1 MDRPWQFSGR
11 AGRSVERM
19 NPRAVILI
27 GREAM
32 TLLVS
37 AVIGS
42 LLVFGLL
49 RLLGGDV
56 ALMILGQEATPD
68 AVVALREDLGL
79 NRPWWE
85 QYAAWI
91 GGFFTGNLGRSY
103 SGGYDIFE
111 QIVVRMGPTSLLAF
125 GSLFVSI
132 GVALVIGTYSAL
144 NAKTARGAAI
154 DVFAQLGIAI
164 PGFWAGLLLVY
175 LFAVML
181 GWFPAGGYVPVAENP
196 LGSLHSLVLP
206 IAALSLGSTAVK
218 TRFVRSAMLD
228 VMNED
233 YIRTAMAKGRTFGD
247 AVLRHGLRNVA
258 IPVLTISTLQLGS
271 LLAGAI
277 VIENVFVIPG
287 LGRLLLVAVQG
298 REVMVVQSLAFVILM
313 IILVMNFLMDVTYGL
328 LDPRIADK
336 KAGGGHG

>member
-1 MDRPWQFSGR
+1 L
-11 AGRSVERM
+11 
-19 NPRAVILI
+19 ILI

-42 LLVFGLL
+42 LVVFGLL

-56 ALMILGQEATPD
+56 ALMILGQEADPK
-68 AVVALREDLGL
+68 AVIALREELGL
-79 NRPWWE
+79 NRPWYL
-85 QYAAWI
+85 QYLSWMA
-91 GGFFTGNLGRSY
+91 GFFTGNLGRSY
-103 SGGYDIFE
+103 AGGYDIFQ
-111 QIVVRMGPTSLLAF
+111 QIVVRMVPTSLLAF

-132 GVALVIGTYSAL
+132 LLAIAIGTYSAL
-144 NAKTARGAAI
+144 NARNVRGAII
-154 DVFAQLGIAI
+154 DVAAQLGIAM
-164 PGFWAGLLLVY
+164 PSFWAGLLLVY
-175 LFAVML
+175 LFAVIL
-181 GWFPAGGYVPVAENP
+181 GWFPAGGYVPIQEAP
-196 LGSLHSLVLP
+196 LASLHSLVLP
-206 IAALSLGSTAVK
+206 IAALCLGSTAVK

-233 YIRTAMAKGRTFGD
+233 YIRTAMAKGRTFGS
-247 AVLRHGLRNVA
+247 AVLVHGLRNVS

-277 VIENVFVIPG
+277 VLENVFVIPG
-287 LGRLLLVAVQG
+287 LGRLLLVAVNG

-313 IILVMNFLMDVTYGL
+313 IILVMNFLMDVAYGL

-336 KAGGGHG
+336 RTGAAHG